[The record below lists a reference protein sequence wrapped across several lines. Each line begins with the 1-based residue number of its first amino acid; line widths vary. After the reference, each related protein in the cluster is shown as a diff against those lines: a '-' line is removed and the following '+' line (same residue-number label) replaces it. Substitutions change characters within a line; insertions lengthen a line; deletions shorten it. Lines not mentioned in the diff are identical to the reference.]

1 MIIKYNLLN
10 EKKVA
15 SLNNTFFL
23 FYGANTGK
31 IENCIEFFKTSQSN
45 LNIINFY
52 SEDFFKFKFF
62 LK

>member
-1 MIIKYNLLN
+1 MIIKYNLF

-31 IENCIEFFKTSQSN
+31 IENCIEFLKTSQSN
-45 LNIINFY
+45 LNIIINIARIFQV
-52 SEDFFKFKFF
+52 
-62 LK
+62 